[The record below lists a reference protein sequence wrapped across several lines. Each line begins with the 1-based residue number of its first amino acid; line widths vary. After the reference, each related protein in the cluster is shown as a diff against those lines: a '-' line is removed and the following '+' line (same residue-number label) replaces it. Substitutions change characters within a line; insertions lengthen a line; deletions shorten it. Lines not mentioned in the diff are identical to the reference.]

1 MVGEAE
7 ETALANV
14 RRIAGQRQ
22 QLTAHGWADDQQT
35 LEGLTPV
42 GRATITA
49 LNMNSQLRKEA
60 RQLWFGMGLLP

>member
-1 MVGEAE
+1 MTGEEVALFNPRNQVWE
-7 ETALANV
+7 EHF
-14 RRIAGQRQ
+14 R
-22 QLTAHGWADDQQT
+22 WADDQQT